1 MKKILLIALFSFAI
15 TSIYAETYVSSDVPL
30 SISDHNTTSSTLVI
44 SNEMNIGD
52 LNLNIQVNHTYTG
65 DLEITLYAPTGES
78 VLLIADVCDSD
89 ENFNVTF
96 DDEASAFFSSSCADN
111 LTGIYKADGNLSA
124 FNGLSLDGVWT
135 LEIYDD
141 ASGDSGS
148 LVAWSIEATT
158 AEPVPFSI
166 YSIIALFALLG
177 GISILKLRRRV
188 YTAS

>member
-30 SISDHNTTSSTLVI
+30 PISDHNTTSSTLVI

-52 LNLNIQVNHTYTG
+52 LNLNIQVNHTYIG

-78 VLLIADVCDSD
+78 VLLIDDVCGSD

-111 LTGIYKADGNLSA
+111 LTGTFKADGNLSA

-141 ASGDSGS
+141 AGGDSGS

-177 GISILKLRRRV
+177 GISILKLRRKV
-188 YTAS
+188 HTAS